1 MSTISNSFLRQ
12 GHPEDGY
19 AFSLRA
25 TARKMELRLNWTD
38 GKDLHYNFVLFKC
51 FLDLRIGCSWSFLG
65 LEFP

>member
-25 TARKMELRLNWTD
+25 N
-38 GKDLHYNFVLFKC
+38 YNFVLFKC